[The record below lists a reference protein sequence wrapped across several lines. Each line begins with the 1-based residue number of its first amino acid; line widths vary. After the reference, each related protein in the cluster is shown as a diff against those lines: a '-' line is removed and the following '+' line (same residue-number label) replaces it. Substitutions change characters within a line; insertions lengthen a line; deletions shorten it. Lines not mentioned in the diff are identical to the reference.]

1 MINEIEEK
9 FVKQYITKGR
19 QERLV
24 YELGS
29 SKKRIN
35 AMSRFC
41 HSSLELIKP
50 NMIYEWGDIDCD
62 RLLLLLKKYG
72 KNEKNYIMAYDENI
86 DKKYMNNEEAIK
98 RVIGNGMAAVI
109 INNGIVIIE
118 TEQEVGP
125 AIKYVLINR

>member
-1 MINEIEEK
+1 MINEIEK
-9 FVKQYITKGR
+9 GFVKQYIIKKR
-19 QERLV
+19 QERLI

-50 NMIYEWGDIDCD
+50 NMIYESGDLSCD
-62 RLLLLLKKYG
+62 RILSLLIKFG

-86 DKKYMNNEEAIK
+86 DKKYMNNDEAI
-98 RVIGNGMAAVI
+98 RNVIGNGMAAII
-109 INNGIVIIE
+109 INSDIVIIE
-118 TEQEVGP
+118 TEQEIGP